1 MNDFMMDYDKFK
13 RTWTVKTELPV
24 EFKLTYSADIFNPLN
39 HDLVSYKTNDR
50 VMIVI
55 DQNVHKFYTVELM
68 NYFNSHN
75 VKYSMLVID
84 TNEENKNWED
94 ADYIL
99 QFFEDEGVLRREP
112 IIAIGGGVLLDIVGF
127 ACSIYRRGI
136 PYIKVPTT
144 LLAIVDASVGSKVA
158 VNHFERR
165 NRLGAY
171 YPPVATLID
180 KKFIKTQSEREIING
195 IAEIFKLA
203 IIKSPEL
210 FALLEENAE
219 LLIEEK
225 FQHGAVPVRVIN
237 LAITDMIAELGP
249 NLWERKL
256 DRCVD
261 FGHTFSP
268 VIEMKNLTQEFDPD
282 NPPYFTKDTMLLHGE
297 AVALDCLYS
306 SCIACLRGYIG
317 QSVLNQIFNLAKR
330 LKLKTYHEDFTK
342 IELLQQSLADATKHR
357 NGNQFAP
364 LPIYVG
370 NYKIVNDITQSE
382 MKYAIELFRTYHD

>member
-55 DQNVHKFYTVELM
+55 DQNVHKFYAVQLM
-68 NYFNSHN
+68 EYFNSHN

-84 TNEENKNWED
+84 TNEESKNWED

-158 VNHFERR
+158 INHFERR

-171 YPPVATLID
+171 YPPIATLID
-180 KKFIKTQSEREIING
+180 KKFIKTQSEREIVNG

-203 IIKSPEL
+203 VIKSPEL
-210 FALLEENAE
+210 FELLEENAE

-249 NLWERKL
+249 NLWEKKL

-268 VIEMKNLTQEFDPD
+268 VIEMKNIPE
-282 NPPYFTKDTMLLHGE
+282 LLHGE

-317 QSVLNQIFNLAKR
+317 QSVLNRIFNLAKR

-370 NYKIVNDITQSE
+370 NYKIVDDITEKE
-382 MKYAIELFRTYHD
+382 MEYAISLFRTYHD

>member
-55 DQNVHKFYTVELM
+55 DQNVHKFYAVQLM
-68 NYFNSHN
+68 EYFNSHN

-84 TNEENKNWED
+84 TNEESKNWED

-158 VNHFERR
+158 INHFERR

-317 QSVLNQIFNLAKR
+317 QSVLNRIFNLAKR

>member
-24 EFKLTYSADIFNPLN
+24 EFKLMYSADVFNPAN
-39 HDLVSYKTNDR
+39 HDLLSYQTNGR

-55 DQNVHKFYTVELM
+55 DQNVHKFYAVQLM

-75 VKYSMLVID
+75 VKYCMLVID
-84 TNEENKNWED
+84 TNEESKNWED

-158 VNHFERR
+158 INHFERR

-171 YPPVATLID
+171 YPPIATLID
-180 KKFIKTQSEREIING
+180 KKFIKTQNEREIING

-203 IIKSPEL
+203 VIKSPEL

-249 NLWERKL
+249 NLWEKKL

-268 VIEMKNLTQEFDPD
+268 VIEMANIPE
-282 NPPYFTKDTMLLHGE
+282 LLHGE

-306 SCIACLRGYIG
+306 SCISSLRGHLSAYT
-317 QSVLNQIFNLAKR
+317 LNRIFDLAKR
-330 LKLKTYHEDFTK
+330 LKLKTFHEDFTK
-342 IELLQQSLADATKHR
+342 LELLEKSLADATKHR

-364 LPIYVG
+364 LPISIG
-370 NYKIVNDITQSE
+370 NYTIVNDITEKE
-382 MKYAIELFRTYHD
+382 MKYAIDLFRTYYE

>member
-55 DQNVHKFYTVELM
+55 DTNVHKFYAAQLM
-68 NYFNSHN
+68 EYFNSHN

-84 TNEENKNWED
+84 TNEESKNWED

-158 VNHFERR
+158 VNHFGRR

-171 YPPVATLID
+171 YPPIATLID

-203 IIKSPEL
+203 VIKSPEL
-210 FALLEENAE
+210 FTLLEENAE

-249 NLWERKL
+249 NLWEKKL

-268 VIEMKNLTQEFDPD
+268 VIEMENVPE
-282 NPPYFTKDTMLLHGE
+282 LLHGE

-306 SCIACLRGYIG
+306 SCIACLRGYIDTPTL
-317 QSVLNQIFNLAKR
+317 QRIFNLAKR
-330 LKLKTYHEDFTK
+330 LKLKTYHEDFTNM
-342 IELLQQSLADATKHR
+342 ELLQKSLSDATKHR

-364 LPIYVG
+364 LPISIG
-370 NYKIVNDITQSE
+370 NYRIVNDITQSE
-382 MKYAIELFRTYHD
+382 MKYGIELFRTYHD

>member
-55 DQNVHKFYTVELM
+55 DQNVHKFYAVQLM
-68 NYFNSHN
+68 EYFNSHN

-84 TNEENKNWED
+84 TNEESKNWED

-171 YPPVATLID
+171 YPPIATLID

-317 QSVLNQIFNLAKR
+317 QSVLNRIFNLAKR

>member
-55 DQNVHKFYTVELM
+55 DTNVHKFYAAQLM
-68 NYFNSHN
+68 EYFNSHN

-84 TNEENKNWED
+84 TNEESKTWKD

-99 QFFEDEGVLRREP
+99 RFFEDEGVLRREP

-171 YPPVATLID
+171 YPPIATLID
-180 KKFIKTQSEREIING
+180 KKFIKTQSEREIVNG

-203 IIKSPEL
+203 VIKSPEL
-210 FALLEENAE
+210 FELLEENAE

-225 FQHGAVPVRVIN
+225 FQYGAVPVRVIN

-249 NLWERKL
+249 NLWEKKL

-317 QSVLNQIFNLAKR
+317 QSVLNRIFNLAKR

-370 NYKIVNDITQSE
+370 NYKIVDDITEKE
-382 MKYAIELFRTYHD
+382 MEYAIALFRTYHD

>member
-24 EFKLTYSADIFNPLN
+24 EFKLMYSADVFNPAN
-39 HDLVSYKTNDR
+39 HDLLSYQTNGR

-55 DQNVHKFYTVELM
+55 DQNVHKFYAVQLM

-84 TNEENKNWED
+84 TNEESKNWED

-158 VNHFERR
+158 INHFERR

-171 YPPVATLID
+171 YPPIATLID
-180 KKFIKTQSEREIING
+180 KKFIKTQNEREIING

-203 IIKSPEL
+203 VIKSPEL
-210 FALLEENAE
+210 FAILEENAE

-249 NLWERKL
+249 NLWEKKL

-268 VIEMKNLTQEFDPD
+268 VIEMANIPE
-282 NPPYFTKDTMLLHGE
+282 LLHGE

-306 SCIACLRGYIG
+306 SCISSLRGHLSAYT
-317 QSVLNQIFNLAKR
+317 LNRIFDLAKR
-330 LKLKTYHEDFTK
+330 LKLKTFHEDFTK
-342 IELLQQSLADATKHR
+342 LELLEKSLADATKHR

-364 LPIYVG
+364 LPISIG
-370 NYKIVNDITQSE
+370 NYTIVNDITEKE
-382 MKYAIELFRTYHD
+382 MIMAIDLFRTYYE

>member
-24 EFKLTYSADIFNPLN
+24 EFKLTYSADIFNTLN

-55 DQNVHKFYTVELM
+55 DRNVHKFYAAPLM
-68 NYFNSHN
+68 EYFNAHN

-84 TNEENKNWED
+84 TNEESKTWED

-158 VNHFERR
+158 INHFERR

-171 YPPVATLID
+171 YPPIATLID
-180 KKFIKTQSEREIING
+180 KKFIKTQSEREIVNG

-203 IIKSPEL
+203 VIKSPEL

-249 NLWERKL
+249 NLWEKKL

-268 VIEMKNLTQEFDPD
+268 VIEMTNIPE
-282 NPPYFTKDTMLLHGE
+282 LLHGE

-317 QSVLNQIFNLAKR
+317 QSVLNRIFDLAKR
-330 LKLKTYHEDFTK
+330 LKLKTFHDGFTNM
-342 IELLQQSLADATKHR
+342 ELLQKSLSDATKHR

-370 NYKIVNDITQSE
+370 NYKIVNDITESE
-382 MKYAIELFRTYHD
+382 MEYAIALFRTYHD

>member
-24 EFKLTYSADIFNPLN
+24 EFKLTYSADIFNPTN

-50 VMIVI
+50 VVIVI

-68 NYFNSHN
+68 NYFNSHK

-84 TNEENKNWED
+84 TNEESKNWED

-158 VNHFERR
+158 INHFERR

-171 YPPVATLID
+171 YPPIATLID
-180 KKFIKTQSEREIING
+180 KKFIKTQSEREIVNG

-203 IIKSPEL
+203 VIKSPEL

-268 VIEMKNLTQEFDPD
+268 VIEMANVKDSFDPD

-306 SCIACLRGYIG
+306 SCIACLRGYIDL
-317 QSVLNQIFNLAKR
+317 STLNRIFKLAKR
-330 LKLKTYHEDFTK
+330 LKLKTFHEDFTK
-342 IELLQQSLADATKHR
+342 MELLQQSLADATKHR

-364 LPIYVG
+364 LPISIG
-370 NYKIVNDITQSE
+370 NYTIVNDITEYE
-382 MKYAIELFRTYHD
+382 MGYAISLFRTYYE

>member
-1 MNDFMMDYDKFK
+1 
-13 RTWTVKTELPV
+13 
-24 EFKLTYSADIFNPLN
+24 
-39 HDLVSYKTNDR
+39 
-50 VMIVI
+50 
-55 DQNVHKFYTVELM
+55 
-68 NYFNSHN
+68 
-75 VKYSMLVID
+75 
-84 TNEENKNWED
+84 
-94 ADYIL
+94 
-99 QFFEDEGVLRREP
+99 
-112 IIAIGGGVLLDIVGF
+112 LLDIVGF

-171 YPPVATLID
+171 YPPIATLID
-180 KKFIKTQSEREIING
+180 KKFIKTQSGREIVNG

-203 IIKSPEL
+203 VIKSPEL
-210 FALLEENAE
+210 FTLLEENAE

-249 NLWERKL
+249 NLWEKKL

-317 QSVLNQIFNLAKR
+317 QSVLNRIFNLAKR

-370 NYKIVNDITQSE
+370 NYKIVNDITESE
-382 MKYAIELFRTYHD
+382 MKYAIELFRTYHE

>member
-24 EFKLTYSADIFNPLN
+24 EFKLMYSADIFNPAN
-39 HDLVSYKTNDR
+39 HDLISYKTNDR
-50 VMIVI
+50 VVIVI
-55 DQNVHKFYTVELM
+55 DQNVHKFYAAQLM
-68 NYFNSHN
+68 EYFNAHD
-75 VKYSMLVID
+75 VKYHMLIID
-84 TNEENKNWED
+84 TDEENKTWED
-94 ADYIL
+94 ADHIL
-99 QFFEDEGVLRREP
+99 EFFEDEGVLRREP

-136 PYIKVPTT
+136 PYIKIPTT

-158 VNHFERR
+158 VNHFGRR

-171 YPPVATLID
+171 YPPIATLID

-203 IIKSPEL
+203 VIKSPEL

-219 LLIEEK
+219 LLIGEK

-268 VIEMKNLTQEFDPD
+268 VIEMENVPE
-282 NPPYFTKDTMLLHGE
+282 LLHGE

-317 QSVLNQIFNLAKR
+317 QSVLNRIFNLAKR

-342 IELLQQSLADATKHR
+342 IELLQKSLADATKHR

>member
-84 TNEENKNWED
+84 TDEESKTWED

-171 YPPVATLID
+171 YPPIATLID
-180 KKFIKTQSEREIING
+180 KKFIKTQSEREIVNG

-203 IIKSPEL
+203 VIKSPEL
-210 FALLEENAE
+210 FTLLEENAE

-268 VIEMKNLTQEFDPD
+268 VIEMTNIPE
-282 NPPYFTKDTMLLHGE
+282 LLHGE

-317 QSVLNQIFNLAKR
+317 QSVLNRIFNLAKR
-330 LKLKTYHEDFTK
+330 LKLKTFHEGFTNM
-342 IELLQQSLADATKHR
+342 ELLQKSLSDATKHR
-357 NGNQFAP
+357 NGNQYAP

-370 NYKIVNDITQSE
+370 NYKIVNDITKSE
-382 MKYAIELFRTYHD
+382 MEYAIALFRTYHD